1 MNPNHFDDGLEAIE
15 GVDIKTE
22 RRLIMLIGVC
32 FVGFVLAVHVVAG
45 WLA

>member
-1 MNPNHFDDGLEAIE
+1 MSKYDDELEALS

-45 WLA
+45 WLV